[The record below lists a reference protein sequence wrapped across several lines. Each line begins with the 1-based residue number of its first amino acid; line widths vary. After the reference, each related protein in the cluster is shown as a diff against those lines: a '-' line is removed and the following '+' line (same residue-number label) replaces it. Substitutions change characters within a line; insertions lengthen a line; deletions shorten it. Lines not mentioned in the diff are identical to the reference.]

1 MSRFSRV
8 LHHIDMNDV
17 KRRHQE
23 KIVAAKLEEERIREE
38 KEYIASVVEKEKSDW
53 KKEMAKY
60 SKRAGKTMDAVPLK
74 RTAKKSLAKKVA
86 KKVVGKL
93 GIAGKAAVGAS
104 MLYHYSKKTGC
115 KPGMSKVTKNG
126 KSYCTPS
133 KGSKKGRDY

>member
-1 MSRFSRV
+1 MAQTKMKSTKRV
-8 LHHIDMNDV
+8 RKGKTVDAKPFP
-17 KRRHQE
+17 KR
-23 KIVAAKLEEERIREE
+23 KAK
-38 KEYIASVVEKEKSDW
+38 ATSDW

>member
-1 MSRFSRV
+1 MKRGEK
-8 LHHIDMNDV
+8 V
-17 KRRHQE
+17 KRKQPKTQTAFAKKR
-23 KIVAAKLEEERIREE
+23 KIPTGKI
-38 KEYIASVVEKEKSDW
+38 SKSDVDKIAKTY
-53 KKEMAKY
+53 KKYRKAAPM
-60 SKRAGKTMDAVPLK
+60 
-74 RTAKKSLAKKVA
+74 AKKVA